1 MDINISKLHSEKFPD
16 RRFNENLIYSN
27 RNEELV
33 RYIIMVLKDYERL
46 GPYKMKSAILIT
58 DERKIDINKFEME
71 KFMYK
76 KQLKEMLD
84 NTRSIADSRYNLLEV
99 VFEINLEGKTK
110 EKTINLLIP
119 KPYNVY
125 YYLINSNKL
134 YPIYQVVENSTYVMN
149 GDTVVLKTLR
159 TPIRVIKSEV
169 EVEDTKGNVWKLNN
183 FTYEIKYGKQ
193 GTSLPPILY
202 FLAKDGL
209 IDGLTYLDVTEFI
222 RILKYEIPDS
232 EDIVVFK
239 LGNSLYCH
247 VDKNRLETDK
257 YLQSIIAM
265 LMNKEIIGTK
275 DGIDILN
282 RDHWIK
288 KLGKKFTTSTLANTL
303 QKKGESSLYSLDIS
317 LDFIT
322 QENLRLEPENKQD
335 MYAVLRWILQ
345 NFDSLLEKDNYNLS
359 NKRVR
364 IAEYLAAE
372 IVNEVSIKLYKLLKE
387 SKVDMTK
394 LENALSIKPTHLIY
408 KMQESPLLKYD
419 NSVNDM
425 SVFDTLKYTTKG
437 ISTLGNK
444 TNKVPD
450 SYRRI
455 YPSHMGRLDI
465 STSSNGD
472 PGLSGNL
479 CPINNMSNNFF
490 DDNMVEP
497 ETYKDNLDKD
507 IYGEGAKVIFKSDF
521 RFDLESC
528 YLNKDNLKCVLTDL
542 CKERDFIA
550 EKMLK
555 HMIQETK
562 SSLIKETK
570 HNTMEKVEDIDP
582 IVNLDLMPEIMSK
595 ASNEGFISLVAKKR
609 GL

>member
-1 MDINISKLHSEKFPD
+1 M
-16 RRFNENLIYSN
+16 
-27 RNEELV
+27 
-33 RYIIMVLKDYERL
+33 
-46 GPYKMKSAILIT
+46 
-58 DERKIDINKFEME
+58 
-71 KFMYK
+71 
-76 KQLKEMLD
+76 
-84 NTRSIADSRYNLLEV
+84 
-99 VFEINLEGKTK
+99 
-110 EKTINLLIP
+110 
-119 KPYNVY
+119 
-125 YYLINSNKL
+125 INSNKL

-275 DGIDILN
+275 DGVDILN

-317 LDFIT
+317 L
-322 QENLRLEPENKQD
+322 
-335 MYAVLRWILQ
+335 Q

-359 NKRVR
+359 NKKVR

-387 SKVDMTK
+387 SKVDMNK

-497 ETYKDNLDKD
+497 EVYKDNLDKD

-570 HNTMEKVEDIDP
+570 HNTIEKVEDIDP

-609 GL
+609 RL